1 MIDPYVFD
9 QIEDEEAYEARKRQ
23 HKKNLKNVLGV
34 MAMVRTLCG
43 DDAFYNLDDYDDWED
58 EIYED

>member
-23 HKKNLKNVLGV
+23 HKKNLKNVLGTL
-34 MAMVRTLCG
+34 AMVSTLLG
-43 DDAFYNLDDYDDWED
+43 DDAFYNLDNYDDWED